1 MENISKTK
9 KNILSALLLTLEIVF
24 ARFLSIK
31 TPFLVISF
39 SFVPIILASIW
50 LGPKYTVLIAGIAD
64 IIGAICFP
72 FGEFFIGF
80 TISACLEALIYG
92 LILHKKNGELTRKEL
107 IIRLIISSL
116 IVLLFVH
123 TLLNT
128 IWLVIMYNKA
138 FWVIFGTRMI
148 KELIMFPIQLI
159 TIVAIVEGLKPIL
172 KKYM

>member
-1 MENISKTK
+1 MGNISKTK
-9 KNILSALLLTLEIVF
+9 KMILSALLLTLEVVL

-31 TPFLVISF
+31 TPLIVISF
-39 SFVPIILASIW
+39 SFVPIILSAIW

-92 LILHKKNGELTRKEL
+92 LILYKKDKELTRKEL
-107 IIRLIISSL
+107 MIRLIISSIL
-116 IVLLFVH
+116 VLLLVH

-128 IWLVIMYNKA
+128 IWLVIMYDKA
-138 FWVIFGTRMI
+138 FWVIFGTRI
-148 KELIMFPIQLI
+148 VKELIMLPIQVV
-159 TIVAIVEGLKPIL
+159 TILTIIEGLKPIL